1 MDALQFPQPANAQ
14 SVESL
19 RHEVRAFLGE
29 TLGGRDNNRRSY
41 SYLGEFDPEFSAALG
56 RRGWIGMGIPRRYGG
71 RECGIHERYVIFEEL
86 LAARAPLY
94 AHAIAE
100 RQSAPLLLRYGT
112 ERQRED
118 ILPRIVNG
126 TCYFCIGMSEADS
139 GSDLA
144 SVRTRADKVDGG
156 FLING
161 AKIWTSSAHRAHY
174 MILLCR
180 TSPRSENRHE
190 GLSQILIDMS
200 SPGITCRPIINMA
213 NEYDFNEVHFNDV
226 FVADDMVIGK
236 VGEGWL
242 QVTSELAF
250 ERSGPERYLSALGLV
265 EELAD
270 LLMRSPLPEGHKA
283 LGAISANLYVLRRLS
298 RSVATMLDQ
307 GAEPALQA
315 ALLKDLGTSFEKK
328 IPEMIR
334 LVASAEPDS
343 SSADPYVA
351 ALANVLVR
359 APSCTIRGGT
369 TEVLRSMI
377 ARGLGLR

>member
-1 MDALQFPQPANAQ
+1 
-14 SVESL
+14 
-19 RHEVRAFLGE
+19 
-29 TLGGRDNNRRSY
+29 
-41 SYLGEFDPEFSAALG
+41 
-56 RRGWIGMGIPRRYGG
+56 
-71 RECGIHERYVIFEEL
+71 
-86 LAARAPLY
+86 
-94 AHAIAE
+94 
-100 RQSAPLLLRYGT
+100 
-112 ERQRED
+112 
-118 ILPRIVNG
+118 
-126 TCYFCIGMSEADS
+126 MSEADS

-213 NEYDFNEVHFNDV
+213 DEYDFNEVHFNDV

-270 LLMRSPLPEGHKA
+270 LLMRSPSPEGHKA